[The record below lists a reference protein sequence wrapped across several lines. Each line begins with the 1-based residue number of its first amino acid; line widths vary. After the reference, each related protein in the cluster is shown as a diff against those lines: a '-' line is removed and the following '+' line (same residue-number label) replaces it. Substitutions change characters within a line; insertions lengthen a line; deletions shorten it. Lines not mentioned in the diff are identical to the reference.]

1 MGDHRSVANKRG
13 NQTLRDLL
21 LSMAVLGVVVAVIY
35 VFIPHDTNADPVK
48 PIGFQT
54 ELSQARR
61 DAPFPV
67 AAPEGLGKD
76 WRATTVAYDAKD
88 AKAIEWHLGF
98 VDPQDEYAAVEQGNG
113 PSAKF
118 IAAKSKRA
126 VRDGNRT
133 VSVAGVPWDRYKG
146 PKYNALVRVEKGVTT
161 MITGT
166 APDEQLAELAAAL
179 KAS

>member
-1 MGDHRSVANKRG
+1 MANKRG
-13 NQTLRDLL
+13 KQTVRDLV
-21 LSMAVLGVVVAVIY
+21 LSMVVIGAVVAVIY
-35 VFIPHDTNADPVK
+35 VFIPHDPNADPVK
-48 PIGFQT
+48 PIGFQS

-76 WRATTVAYDAKD
+76 WRATTVTYNAKD
-88 AKAIEWHLGF
+88 AAAIEWHLGF
-98 VDPQDEYAAVEQGNG
+98 VDPQNEYAAVEQGNA
-113 PSAKF
+113 PAAKF
-118 IAAKSKRA
+118 ITEKSKKA
-126 VRDGNRT
+126 VRDGART
-133 VSVAGVPWDRYKG
+133 VTAGGVTWDRYKG

-166 APDEQLAELAAAL
+166 APDDQLAELAAAL

>member
-1 MGDHRSVANKRG
+1 MANKRG
-13 NQTLRDLL
+13 NQTLWDLL

-35 VFIPHDTNADPVK
+35 VFIPHDTKADPVV
-48 PIGFQT
+48 PIGFET

-76 WRATTVAYDAKD
+76 WRATTVTYDGKD
-88 AKAIEWHLGF
+88 AKAVEWHLGF

-118 IAAKSKRA
+118 IAEKSKRA
-126 VRDGNRT
+126 VRDGKRT
-133 VSVAGVPWDRYKG
+133 VDVAGVPWDRYAG

-161 MITGT
+161 MVTGT
-166 APDEQLAELAAAL
+166 APDEELAELAAAL

>member
-1 MGDHRSVANKRG
+1 MGDDRDVANKRG

-35 VFIPHDTNADPVK
+35 VFIPHDSDADPVK
-48 PIGFQT
+48 PIGFQA

-76 WRATTVAYDAKD
+76 WRATTVTYDAKD
-88 AKAIEWHLGF
+88 AAAIEWHLGF

-133 VSVAGVPWDRYKG
+133 VTVAGVPWDRYEG